1 VNGLH
6 KRNGAIGHKK
16 KCDMI
21 EARHYH
27 FPFFGE
33 VRARKKYLHQDERE
47 HARRGDEPSM
57 PDRPTGTVT
66 LLFTDMEG
74 STHLLQQL
82 GKRYGSV
89 LTECRRMLRTAFAQ
103 YRGYEIDTQGDA
115 FFVVFARAI
124 DAVAAAVT
132 AQRVL
137 ASASWPE
144 SVVVRVRMGL
154 HTGEPE
160 PSPEGYVGLDVHL
173 AARIMSAGHGGQV
186 LLSQTT
192 SDLVKHDL
200 PGGVSL
206 LNMGKHHLKD
216 LHQPIRIFQLVISG
230 LSSDFPPLKTLNPS
244 LNNLPVQPTPF
255 MGREQE
261 VIAIEHLLRRE
272 DVRLLT
278 LTGAGGT
285 GKSRLALQV
294 AANLAS
300 GFPDG
305 VFFVNLAPIND
316 PALVIPTIAQA
327 LELKETGDSSLL
339 DVLKSSLRK
348 KKLLLLLDNFEQVVH
363 AAPSL
368 ADLLTACPKLKILVT
383 SRIVLHMQAEHE
395 FAVPPLA
402 LPDLTCLPDLSAVS
416 QCEAVAF
423 FISRAQA
430 VKPSFQLTHSNALA
444 VAEICARLDGLPL
457 AIELAAAR
465 MKLLTPQALLAR
477 LSQRLQVLTSTTRDT
492 PARQQT
498 LRNTIAWSYNL
509 LDAYEQ
515 QLFRK
520 LSVFVGGCTL
530 EAAEAVCAEP
540 ANAGGQV
547 LDGVASLTDKS
558 MLQQTEVEE
567 EPRLTML
574 ETIREYGLEC
584 LAASGEMEA
593 SRHAHA
599 AYYLTLVEETEPKL
613 LGPEQVVWFER
624 LEREHDNLRTAM
636 RWLLEREGDRHSVEM
651 ALRLVGA
658 LQRFWQMSGHFSEG
672 RNFLERALSIEVP
685 PADTQMVASAR
696 AKALAVAADLA
707 LFDLYD
713 ANQAEG
719 LCRESLA
726 LYRTLGDRQGIA
738 TSLSLLGWVAQRR
751 FNREEACAL
760 HEEGLALSRELGDKR
775 GIAEALYDLSYLA
788 FSQGDYDKAYAL
800 KEESL
805 ALFRELGDKWS
816 IAYLLLQ
823 VVSVA
828 SYQGNYDKACP
839 AAEEGL
845 ALFRELGDKEGIA
858 DALHSLG
865 GVILNQGNYAR
876 ARVILEEGLALYR
889 ELGLKRGI
897 ARVLFSLGRVAFSQ
911 CDYAKAE
918 ALHQEDLH
926 LFKEL
931 DDKWLIA
938 LSLEELGAVV
948 AMQGKPRWA
957 ARLVGAAAALR
968 ETIGSI
974 PLPAERTNYERG
986 IGYARTQLGEE
997 VFAAALAEGRTMTP
1011 EQVLAAQE

>member
-1 VNGLH
+1 
-6 KRNGAIGHKK
+6 
-16 KCDMI
+16 
-21 EARHYH
+21 
-27 FPFFGE
+27 
-33 VRARKKYLHQDERE
+33 
-47 HARRGDEPSM
+47 
-57 PDRPTGTVT
+57 
-66 LLFTDMEG
+66 
-74 STHLLQQL
+74 
-82 GKRYGSV
+82 
-89 LTECRRMLRTAFAQ
+89 
-103 YRGYEIDTQGDA
+103 
-115 FFVVFARAI
+115 
-124 DAVAAAVT
+124 
-132 AQRVL
+132 
-137 ASASWPE
+137 
-144 SVVVRVRMGL
+144 
-154 HTGEPE
+154 
-160 PSPEGYVGLDVHL
+160 
-173 AARIMSAGHGGQV
+173 
-186 LLSQTT
+186 
-192 SDLVKHDL
+192 
-200 PGGVSL
+200 
-206 LNMGKHHLKD
+206 
-216 LHQPIRIFQLVISG
+216 
-230 LSSDFPPLKTLNPS
+230 
-244 LNNLPVQPTPF
+244 
-255 MGREQE
+255 
-261 VIAIEHLLRRE
+261 
-272 DVRLLT
+272 
-278 LTGAGGT
+278 
-285 GKSRLALQV
+285 
-294 AANLAS
+294 
-300 GFPDG
+300 
-305 VFFVNLAPIND
+305 
-316 PALVIPTIAQA
+316 
-327 LELKETGDSSLL
+327 
-339 DVLKSSLRK
+339 
-348 KKLLLLLDNFEQVVH
+348 
-363 AAPSL
+363 
-368 ADLLTACPKLKILVT
+368 
-383 SRIVLHMQAEHE
+383 MQAEHE

-402 LPDLTCLPDLSAVS
+402 LPDLTCLPDLSTVS
-416 QCEAVAF
+416 QYEAVAF

-430 VKPSFQLTHSNALA
+430 VKPSFQLTHANALA
-444 VAEICARLDGLPL
+444 VAEICTRLDGLPL

-465 MKLLTPQALLAR
+465 MKLLTPQALLSR

-515 QLFRK
+515 QLFRR

-530 EAAEAVCAEP
+530 EAAEAVCAQP
-540 ANAGGQV
+540 GNGGGQV

-558 MLQQTEVEE
+558 MLQQTEVGE
-567 EPRLTML
+567 EPRLMML

-584 LAASGEMEA
+584 LAASGEAEA
-593 SRHAHA
+593 SRQAHA
-599 AYYLTLVEETEPKL
+599 AYYLALVEETEPKL

-651 ALRLVGA
+651 ALQLVGA

-672 RNFLERALSIEVP
+672 RNFLERALSIGASFANTEI
-685 PADTQMVASAR
+685 AASAR
-696 AKALAVAADLA
+696 AKALTVAADLA

-713 ANQAEG
+713 TNQAEG

-726 LYRTLGDRQGIA
+726 LYRTLGDKQGIA
-738 TSLSLLGWVAQRR
+738 TALSLLGWVAQRR

-865 GVILNQGNYAR
+865 GVMLNQGNHAR
-876 ARVILEEGLALYR
+876 ARVVLEEGLALYR
-889 ELGLKRGI
+889 DLGLKRGI

-911 CDYAKAE
+911 GDYAKAE
-918 ALHQEDLH
+918 ALHQEDLL

-968 ETIGSI
+968 EAIGSI

>member
-1 VNGLH
+1 
-6 KRNGAIGHKK
+6 
-16 KCDMI
+16 
-21 EARHYH
+21 
-27 FPFFGE
+27 
-33 VRARKKYLHQDERE
+33 
-47 HARRGDEPSM
+47 M
-57 PDRPTGTVT
+57 PDRPTGTLT

-89 LTECRRMLRTAFAQ
+89 LAECRRMLRTAFAQ
-103 YRGYEIDTQGDA
+103 YNGYEIDTQGDA

-124 DAVAAAVT
+124 DAVGAAVT

-137 ASASWPE
+137 ASTSWPE
-144 SVVVRVRMGL
+144 GAMVRVRMGL

-186 LLSQTT
+186 LLSQTA
-192 SDLVKHDL
+192 SDIVKHDL
-200 PGGVSL
+200 PDGVSL

-230 LSSDFPPLKTLNPS
+230 LSCNFPPLKTLDIS

-261 VIAIEHLLRRE
+261 VTAIEHLLRRE

-285 GKSRLALQV
+285 GKSRLALEV
-294 AANLAS
+294 AAKLRN
-300 GFPDG
+300 GFADG
-305 VFFVNLAPIND
+305 VFFVNLAPISD
-316 PALVIPTIAQA
+316 SGLVVPTIAQA

-339 DVLKSSLRK
+339 DLLKSSLRK

-416 QCEAVAF
+416 QYEAVAF

-430 VKPSFQLTHSNALA
+430 VKPSFQLTHANALA

-465 MKLLTPQALLAR
+465 MKLLTPQALLSR

-515 QLFRK
+515 QLFRR

-540 ANAGGQV
+540 GNEGGQV

-558 MLQQTEVEE
+558 MLQQTEVGE
-567 EPRLTML
+567 EPRLVML

-584 LAASGEMEA
+584 LAAGGETEA
-593 SRHAHA
+593 SRQAHA
-599 AYYLTLVEETEPKL
+599 VYYLALVEETEPKL

-636 RWLLEREGDRHSVEM
+636 RWLLERGGDRHSVEM
-651 ALRLVGA
+651 ALRLVSA

-672 RNFLERALSIEVP
+672 RNFLERALSIG
-685 PADTQMVASAR
+685 ASFANTQIAASAR

-719 LCRESLA
+719 LCRESLT
-726 LYRTLGDRQGIA
+726 LYRTLGDKQGIA

-805 ALFRELGDKWS
+805 ALFRELGDTWS

-876 ARVILEEGLALYR
+876 ARVVLEEGLALYR
-889 ELGLKRGI
+889 DLGLKRGI

-911 CDYAKAE
+911 GDYAKAE

-968 ETIGSI
+968 EAIGSI

-986 IGYARTQLGEE
+986 IAFARTQLGEDAF
-997 VFAAALAEGRTMTP
+997 VAALAEGRAMTP

>member
-1 VNGLH
+1 
-6 KRNGAIGHKK
+6 
-16 KCDMI
+16 
-21 EARHYH
+21 
-27 FPFFGE
+27 
-33 VRARKKYLHQDERE
+33 
-47 HARRGDEPSM
+47 M
-57 PDRPTGTVT
+57 PDRPTGTLT

-89 LTECRRMLRTAFAQ
+89 LAECRRMLRTAFAQ
-103 YRGYEIDTQGDA
+103 YNGYEIDTQGDA
-115 FFVVFARAI
+115 FFVAFTRAV
-124 DAVAAAVT
+124 DAVEAAVT

-160 PSPEGYVGLDVHL
+160 SSPEGYVGLDVHL

-200 PGGVSL
+200 PNGVSL

-216 LHQPIRIFQLVISG
+216 LHQPVRIFQLVISG

-261 VIAIEHLLRRE
+261 VIAIERLLRRE

-285 GKSRLALQV
+285 GKSRLALQA

-300 GFPDG
+300 GFVDG
-305 VFFVNLAPIND
+305 VFFVNLAPISD

-339 DVLKSSLRK
+339 DLLKSSLRK

-402 LPDLTCLPDLSAVS
+402 LPDLTCLPDLSTVS
-416 QCEAVAF
+416 QYEAVAF

-430 VKPSFQLTHSNALA
+430 VKPSFQLTHANALA
-444 VAEICARLDGLPL
+444 VAEICTRLDGLPL

-465 MKLLTPQALLAR
+465 MKLLTPQALLSR

-515 QLFRK
+515 QLFRR

-530 EAAEAVCAEP
+530 EAAEAVCAQP
-540 ANAGGQV
+540 GNGGGQV

-558 MLQQTEVEE
+558 MLQQTEVGE
-567 EPRLTML
+567 EPRLMML

-584 LAASGEMEA
+584 LAASGEAEA
-593 SRHAHA
+593 SRQAHA
-599 AYYLTLVEETEPKL
+599 AYYLALVEETEPKL

-651 ALRLVGA
+651 ALQLVGA

-672 RNFLERALSIEVP
+672 RNFLERALSIGASFANTEI
-685 PADTQMVASAR
+685 AASAR
-696 AKALAVAADLA
+696 AKALTVAADLA

-713 ANQAEG
+713 TNQAEG

-726 LYRTLGDRQGIA
+726 LYRTLGDKQGIA
-738 TSLSLLGWVAQRR
+738 TALSLLGWVAQRR

-805 ALFRELGDKWS
+805 ALFRELGDTWS

-865 GVILNQGNYAR
+865 GVILNQGDYAR
-876 ARVILEEGLALYR
+876 ARIILEEGLALYR
-889 ELGLKRGI
+889 DLGLKRGI

-957 ARLVGAAAALR
+957 ARLVGAAASLR
-968 ETIGSI
+968 EAIGSI

-986 IGYARTQLGEE
+986 IAFARTQLGEE

>member
-1 VNGLH
+1 
-6 KRNGAIGHKK
+6 
-16 KCDMI
+16 
-21 EARHYH
+21 
-27 FPFFGE
+27 
-33 VRARKKYLHQDERE
+33 
-47 HARRGDEPSM
+47 M

-74 STHLLQQL
+74 STRLLQQL

-89 LTECRRMLRTAFAQ
+89 LAECRRLLRAAFAQ
-103 YRGYEIDTQGDA
+103 YNGYEIDTQGDA
-115 FFVVFARAI
+115 FFVTFVRAI

-137 ASASWPE
+137 ADAPWPE
-144 SVVVRVRMGL
+144 GVGIRVRMGL

-160 PSPEGYVGLDVHL
+160 SSSEGYVGLDVHL

-192 SDLVKHDL
+192 CDLVQHDL
-200 PGGVSL
+200 PNGVSL
-206 LNMGKHHLKD
+206 RNMGEHHLKD
-216 LHQPIRIFQLVISG
+216 LQHPRCIFQLVIPG
-230 LSSDFPPLKTLNPS
+230 LSSDFPPLKTLNTY

-255 MGREQE
+255 MGREKE
-261 VIAIEHLLRRE
+261 VTAIEGLLRRE

-278 LTGAGGT
+278 LTGTGGT
-285 GKSRLALQV
+285 GKSRLALEV
-294 AANLAS
+294 AAKLRN
-300 GFPDG
+300 GFADG
-305 VFFVNLAPIND
+305 VFFVNLAPISD
-316 PALVIPTIAQA
+316 PDLVVSTIAQA

-339 DVLKSSLRK
+339 DLLKSSLRE
-348 KKLLLLLDNFEQVVH
+348 KKLLLLLDNFEQVVS
-363 AAPSL
+363 AASYL
-368 ADLLTACPKLKILVT
+368 THLFTACPKLKILVT
-383 SRIVLHMQAEHE
+383 SRIVLHVRAEQE

-402 LPDLTCLPDLSAVS
+402 LPDLTCLADLAVIS
-416 QCEAVAF
+416 QYEAVAF
-423 FISRAQA
+423 FVSRAQA
-430 VKPSFQLTHSNALA
+430 VKPGFQLTHSNALA

-465 MKLLTPQALLAR
+465 MKLLTPHALLAR
-477 LSQRLQVLTSTTRDT
+477 LSQRLQVLTSTTRDM
-492 PARQQT
+492 PVRQQT
-498 LRNTIAWSYNL
+498 LRNTIEWSYNL

-515 QLFRK
+515 QLFRR
-520 LSVFVGGCTL
+520 LSVFVCGCTL
-530 EAAEAVCAEP
+530 EAAEAVCSEP
-540 ANAGGQV
+540 DKGAGQV
-547 LDGVASLTDKS
+547 LDGIASLTDKS
-558 MLQQTEVEE
+558 MLQQTEVGE

-574 ETIREYGLEC
+574 ETIREYGLER
-584 LAASGEMEA
+584 LTASEEA
-593 SRHAHA
+593 EVSRQAHA

-613 LGPEQVVWFER
+613 LGPQQVVWFER
-624 LEREHDNLRTAM
+624 LEREHDNLRAAM
-636 RWLLEREGDRHSVEM
+636 RWLLERGNDRHSVEM
-651 ALRLVGA
+651 ALRLGGA

-672 RNFLERALSIEVP
+672 RNLLERALAVEVP
-685 PADTQMVASAR
+685 LAGAQVAASVR

-713 ANQAEG
+713 ANQAER
-719 LCRESLA
+719 LCQESLA
-726 LYRTLGDRQGIA
+726 LYRALGDKQGIA

-751 FNREEACAL
+751 FSREEAYAL
-760 HEEGLALSRELGDKR
+760 HEEGLALSRALGDKR

-788 FSQGDYDKAYAL
+788 FSQSDYDKAYAL

-865 GVILNQGNYAR
+865 GVMLNQGNYVR
-876 ARVILEEGLALYR
+876 AGVVLEEGLVLYR
-889 ELGLKRGI
+889 ALGLKRGI

-911 CDYAKAE
+911 GDYTRAQT
-918 ALHQEDLH
+918 LHREGLT

-931 DDKWLIA
+931 DDKWLMA

-948 AMQGKPRWA
+948 AMQGKPSWG

-968 ETIGSI
+968 EAIGST
-974 PLPAERTNYERG
+974 PLPAERTNYERA
-986 IGYARTQLGEE
+986 IAYARTQLGEE
-997 VFAAALAEGRTMTP
+997 GFAAALAEGHSLTP
-1011 EQVLAAQE
+1011 GQALAAQQ